1 MKWLYVKTYFSWCAN
16 VFECF
21 YNDWNFGYF
30 IISFVLIFFL
40 QKILMT
46 SSKSMRS
53 ASCIDFVVIPTLTSL
68 PLATLLPMKRRVLQ
82 VKWRADI
89 NMNDLIAT
97 VTEHYINHAIC
108 IVYGVSSVYTTFYFF
123 NQIRHYNKY
132 IYIYFLI

>member
-1 MKWLYVKTYFSWCAN
+1 
-16 VFECF
+16 
-21 YNDWNFGYF
+21 
-30 IISFVLIFFL
+30 
-40 QKILMT
+40 
-46 SSKSMRS
+46 MRS